1 MIKIMAI
8 YSQNRVADLVADL
21 VARGEISATFFKYL
35 LPFFPEHLLPV
46 EKRKKPLQTIE
57 DRGIIE
63 TTKDRVGSGNA
74 TVFEGTC
81 C

>member
-1 MIKIMAI
+1 MAI
-8 YSQNRVADLVADL
+8 YSQNRVADLVADP
-21 VARGEISATFFKYL
+21 VARREISATFFKYL
-35 LPFFPEHLLPV
+35 LPV
-46 EKRKKPLQTIE
+46 EKKKKTPLQNIE

>member
-1 MIKIMAI
+1 MAI
-8 YSQNRVADLVADL
+8 YSQNRVADLVADP
-21 VARGEISATFFKYL
+21 VARREISATFFKYL
-35 LPFFPEHLLPV
+35 LPFSQNICYLWKK
-46 EKRKKPLQTIE
+46 EKNPLQTIE